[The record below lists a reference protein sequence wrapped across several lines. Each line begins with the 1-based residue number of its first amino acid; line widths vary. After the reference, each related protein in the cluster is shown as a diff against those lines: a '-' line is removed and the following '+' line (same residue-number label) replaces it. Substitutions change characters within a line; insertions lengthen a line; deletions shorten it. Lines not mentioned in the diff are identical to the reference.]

1 MVSRTIPVLR
11 YLTFQKRETDRYPNK
26 VIQIVIKSM
35 NKIKQD
41 DGMSNDTG
49 YVASFDISVV

>member
-1 MVSRTIPVLR
+1 MSRTIPVFR
-11 YLTFQKRETDRYPNK
+11 DLTFQKRETDKYPNK
-26 VIQIVIKSM
+26 VIPIVIKSM
-35 NKIKQD
+35 NKIKQG